1 MWSGAGAKLHDEPI
15 LSITGAAYTSTKT
28 SSKTK
33 KRKEPRDAAPE
44 SACGVRLVSCGADG
58 RLVLFELRCDG
69 GGLRLATA
77 AQWQAK
83 GGADCYMTMFSIC
96 LLILLF
102 ILAAFSTIVQAAV
115 NRRCEQAV

>member
-33 KRKEPRDAAPE
+33 KRKEPKDAAPE
-44 SACGVRLVSCGADG
+44 SAGGVRLVSCGADG

-83 GGADCYMTMFSIC
+83 GGADGSGAKG
-96 LLILLF
+96 LRVSEKAGL
-102 ILAAFSTIVQAAV
+102 V
-115 NRRCEQAV
+115 RRQPQPPSVLRECGHG

>member
-15 LSITGAAYTSTKT
+15 LSITGAAYTSTKK
-28 SSKTK
+28 SSKKK
-33 KRKEPRDAAPE
+33 KRKDAAPE

-83 GGADCYMTMFSIC
+83 GGADGSGAKG
-96 LLILLF
+96 LRVSEKAGL
-102 ILAAFSTIVQAAV
+102 V
-115 NRRCEQAV
+115 RRQPQPPSVLRECGRG